1 MANMLYFPNKII
13 NNKTKYLLSCSS
25 RPPSLPPKPK
35 KRRIGRSQM
44 VGQPKLFGGSLE
56 EYIEVKLSDVSI
68 Y

>member
-1 MANMLYFPNKII
+1 MVEVIYI
-13 NNKTKYLLSCSS
+13 CSSGS

-56 EYIEVKLSDVSI
+56 EYVEVSVNVLYGLRGSN
-68 Y
+68 YFQE